1 MQEKRRR
8 FRDAMKLSLLRRPQ
22 MRSFDMTSYALVFNI
37 LGRKFV
43 LGFPSVKRPQ
53 TFNIK
58 DAWKNENP
66 NCEGQKV

>member
-1 MQEKRRR
+1 MESVWKTG
-8 FRDAMKLSLLRRPQ
+8 SLKERGV
-22 MRSFDMTSYALVFNI
+22 SAYALVFNI

-66 NCEGQKV
+66 NFEGQKV